1 MLTARTANSVAN
13 AMRGAQASTEAV
25 DALFGLPKIGNESK
39 AAEAARGFNSAKSEV
54 TLGGTMSKSTAAQD
68 DLVAGRSLDFG
79 VAGSNSK
86 VPLRADI
93 QSWELPTVTTTNEV
107 KSGVSAGSVQ
117 SVAPAVTAT
126 PTTAKLPVSPNY
138 SATNPIET
146 IASAANAKRAVPAE
160 ITYDIGSISNSSAG
174 LDSSS
179 LLNGIASNS
188 TIAYR
193 DTKTGAAL
201 LREGLSGIDSGG
213 AKAGVGANGATQ
225 DAVPHV
231 GAGGS
236 GFSPV
241 NTTPRMDNCT
251 ACTTAHIINKIEG
264 LGAEDIMTAN
274 QVEATF
280 GYTGKER
287 EFTWQKSLSYIEDA
301 TEMKAHPAAFMSP
314 EADPGHYV
322 VFPRKRDNPYLHLMY
337 GEVLPD
343 GTRYL
348 YDPQIGKT
356 MNWSE
361 MLKTYD
367 GGAKTFNLKSGQ

>member
-1 MLTARTANSVAN
+1 VLIPAKFA
-13 AMRGAQASTEAV
+13 ASASKYLGTLG
-25 DALFGLPKIGNESK
+25 DALLGEQRMARMALDRELR
-39 AAEAARGFNSAKSEV
+39 AAPQFWEIPADAAYSEAK
-54 TLGGTMSKSTAAQD
+54 
-68 DLVAGRSLDFG
+68 AGRW
-79 VAGSNSK
+79 AGGGS
-86 VPLRADI
+86 R
-93 QSWELPTVTTTNEV
+93 
-107 KSGVSAGSVQ
+107 VSTGQ
-117 SVAPAVTAT
+117 SVAPAMT
-126 PTTAKLPVSPNY
+126 PKPGTTKSPVSPNY
-138 SATNPIET
+138 SAPPTIET
-146 IASAANAKRAVPAE
+146 IASAANAKRVVPAE
-160 ITYDIGSISNSSAG
+160 ITYDFGSVSNSSAA

-179 LLNGIASNS
+179 LLKGIGSNG
-188 TIAYR
+188 TIAYS
-193 DTKTGAAL
+193 DAKTGAAL
-201 LREGLSGIDSGG
+201 LREGPLGIDSAGTNVGGG
-213 AKAGVGANGATQ
+213 ANAATQ
-225 DAVPHV
+225 SAVPHV

-241 NTTPRMDNCT
+241 NTTHRMDNCT

-287 EFTWQKSLSYIEDA
+287 EFTWQKSLSYIEEA
-301 TEMKAHPAAFMSP
+301 TEMKAHPAAFMSL
-314 EADPGHYV
+314 EADSGHYV
-322 VFPRKRDNPYLHLMY
+322 VFPRKRDNPYLHVMY

-356 MNWSE
+356 MKWDE